1 MPISHAENII
11 FIHIPKTGG
20 GSIEKS
26 LGIFG
31 EDNNGSLNPNLNILY
46 GKKNNKLLQ
55 HLTIS
60 EIKAIKDKEYKTYKK
75 ITFVR
80 NPFDKLLS
88 EYFWRIQLY
97 GKNKIDFKYFLME
110 EVIPRKN
117 KINTYVKNFYK
128 DEKIISSMDI
138 HYMEQYKFLINNNNL
153 DVDSIGKFEDFES
166 DFKKLFNKKLLN
178 YKINKSKVDYFYY
191 FSKKFLPKFIKKR
204 LYRKFYDNDSRK
216 LVEQEYKKDLDLFN
230 YNF

>member
-60 EIKAIKDKEYKTYKK
+60 EIKAIKNKEYKTYKK

>member
-1 MPISHAENII
+1 MPISHTENII

-46 GKKNNKLLQ
+46 GKKNNRLLQ

-60 EIKAIKDKEYKTYKK
+60 EIKEIKNKEYKKYKK

-128 DEKIISSMDI
+128 DEKIISSLDI

-166 DFKKLFNKKLLN
+166 DFKKLFNKKSLN
-178 YKINKSKVDYFYY
+178 YKVNKSKVDYFYY
-191 FSKKFLPKFIKKR
+191 LSKKFFPKFIKKR
-204 LYRKFYDNDSRK
+204 LYRKFYDSESRN
-216 LVEQEYKKDLDLFN
+216 LVEKEYKKDLDLFN

>member
-1 MPISHAENII
+1 MPICHAENII

-60 EIKAIKDKEYKTYKK
+60 EIKGIKNKEYKTYKK

-88 EYFWRIQLY
+88 EYFWRIQRY

-110 EVIPRKN
+110 EAIPRKN
-117 KINTYVKNFYK
+117 KINTYIKNFYK

-153 DVDSIGKFEDFES
+153 DVDSIGKFEDFEI

-191 FSKKFLPKFIKKR
+191 LSKKFLPKFIKKR

-216 LVEQEYKKDLDLFN
+216 LVEEEYKKDLDLFN

>member
-60 EIKAIKDKEYKTYKK
+60 EIKGIKNKEYKTYKK

-88 EYFWRIQLY
+88 EYFWRIQRY

-110 EVIPRKN
+110 EAIPRKN

-191 FSKKFLPKFIKKR
+191 LSKKFLPKFIKKR

-216 LVEQEYKKDLDLFN
+216 LVEEEYKKDLDLFN

>member
-60 EIKAIKDKEYKTYKK
+60 EIKGIKNKEYKTYKK

-88 EYFWRIQLY
+88 EYFWRIQRY
-97 GKNKIDFKYFLME
+97 G
-110 EVIPRKN
+110 KN
-117 KINTYVKNFYK
+117 KINTYIKNFYK

-153 DVDSIGKFEDFES
+153 DVDSIGKFEDFEI

-178 YKINKSKVDYFYY
+178 YKINKRKVDYFYY
-191 FSKKFLPKFIKKR
+191 LSKKFLPKFIKKR

-216 LVEQEYKKDLDLFN
+216 LVEEEYRKDLDLFN

>member
-60 EIKAIKDKEYKTYKK
+60 EIKGIKNKEYKTYKK

-88 EYFWRIQLY
+88 EYFWRIQRY

-110 EVIPRKN
+110 EAIPRKN
-117 KINTYVKNFYK
+117 KINTYIKNFYK

-153 DVDSIGKFEDFES
+153 DVDSIGKFEDFEI

-191 FSKKFLPKFIKKR
+191 LSKKFLPKFIKKR

-216 LVEQEYKKDLDLFN
+216 LVEEEYKKDLDLFN

>member
-60 EIKAIKDKEYKTYKK
+60 EIKGIKNKEYKTYKK

-88 EYFWRIQLY
+88 EYFWRIQRY

-110 EVIPRKN
+110 EAIPRKN

-153 DVDSIGKFEDFES
+153 DVDSIGKFEDFEI

-191 FSKKFLPKFIKKR
+191 LSKKFLPKFIKKR

-216 LVEQEYKKDLDLFN
+216 LVEEEYKKDLDLFN

>member
-60 EIKAIKDKEYKTYKK
+60 EIKAIKNKEYKTYKK

-153 DVDSIGKFEDFES
+153 DVDFIGKFENFES

>member
-60 EIKAIKDKEYKTYKK
+60 EIKGIKNKEYKTYKK

-88 EYFWRIQLY
+88 EYFWRIQRY
-97 GKNKIDFKYFLME
+97 G
-110 EVIPRKN
+110 KN
-117 KINTYVKNFYK
+117 KINTYIKNFYK

-153 DVDSIGKFEDFES
+153 DVDSIGKFEDFEI

-178 YKINKSKVDYFYY
+178 YKINKRKVDYFYY
-191 FSKKFLPKFIKKR
+191 LSKKFLPKFIKKR

-216 LVEQEYKKDLDLFN
+216 LVEEEYKKDLDLFN

>member
-46 GKKNNKLLQ
+46 GRKNNKLLQ

-191 FSKKFLPKFIKKR
+191 LSKKFLPKFIKKK

-216 LVEQEYKKDLDLFN
+216 LVENEYKKDLDLFN